1 MTFTTYTYRF
11 GSGFGSSAT
20 RNLEIANL
28 FILFRRLQIEMPCKY
43 TGESL
48 KRWHVLFE
56 LSPSAHSIS
65 LRSFASHS
73 TPFSFIQTATPWCQ
87 ALNHSFPHFV
97 RTFRKL
103 PCSEASVV
111 CAGKM
116 VRKITISSNA
126 DDDDSAA
133 SIDVDVLVV
142 VVVVRFNDLCMHK
155 RKLCHLSSSVCGGF
169 VRSTT
174 SILQMR
180 FRFHNI

>member
-1 MTFTTYTYRF
+1 M
-11 GSGFGSSAT
+11 
-20 RNLEIANL
+20 
-28 FILFRRLQIEMPCKY
+28 
-43 TGESL
+43 
-48 KRWHVLFE
+48 
-56 LSPSAHSIS
+56 
-65 LRSFASHS
+65 
-73 TPFSFIQTATPWCQ
+73 
-87 ALNHSFPHFV
+87 
-97 RTFRKL
+97 
-103 PCSEASVV
+103 

-133 SIDVDVLVV
+133 SIDVDVLV